1 MIKSIGI
8 KINDTSV
15 ISSVL
20 MCSRQS
26 CGDVSHC
33 IPKPS
38 GCPRLVVKRG
48 GVLQGFSQYIL
59 MIRWLNI
66 GFIELLSLGIL
77 TQ

>member
-1 MIKSIGI
+1 VIKGIGI

-20 MCSRQS
+20 MCSRQI
-26 CGDVSHC
+26 CTDVSHC

-38 GCPRLVVKRG
+38 GCSRLVVNG
-48 GVLQGFSQYIL
+48 GVLQGFPQYIL